1 MLVRTLEQ
9 YFGEN
14 AGKIWRALNKY
25 GALSEKKLIKVTKLK
40 HQDVSSGIGWLARED
55 KVSKDSQG
63 YYRLGETN
71 LTSKIGSDAGRIWK
85 IMDIWGEVNFP
96 TMKRLAEIDEIEIY
110 AALGWLARENKV
122 DVNENQMFNLI

>member
-1 MLVRTLEQ
+1 MRNLEQ

-14 AGKIWRALNKY
+14 AGKIWKALNKY
-25 GALSEKKLIKVTKLK
+25 GALSEKKLMKVTKLK

-55 KVSKDSQG
+55 KISRDSQG

-71 LTSKIGSDAGRIWK
+71 LTLKIGNDAGRIWK

-96 TMKRLAEIDEIEIY
+96 TIKRLAEIDEIEIY

-122 DVNENQMFNLI
+122 DINENQMFNLI

>member
-9 YFGEN
+9 YFAEN
-14 AGKIWRALNKY
+14 AGKIWEALYNY
-25 GALSEKKLIKVTKLK
+25 GALSEKKLVKVTKLK
-40 HQDVSSGIGWLARED
+40 HQDISSGIGWLAREN
-55 KVSKDSQG
+55 KICKDHQG

-71 LTSKIGSDAGRIWK
+71 LTLKIGNDAGRLWK

-96 TMKRLAEIDEIEIY
+96 TMKRLADIDDVEIY

-122 DVNENQMFNLI
+122 NINENQMFNLI